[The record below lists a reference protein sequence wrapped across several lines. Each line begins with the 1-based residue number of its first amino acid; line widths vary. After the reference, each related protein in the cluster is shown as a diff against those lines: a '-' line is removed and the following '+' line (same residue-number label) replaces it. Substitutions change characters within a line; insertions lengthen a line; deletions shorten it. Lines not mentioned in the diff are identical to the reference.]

1 MAVQRTHEY
10 RVAYCLT
17 SNLFKPVL
25 VYLNSHPLF
34 DVKMEVV
41 NFEFEHFAT
50 FYFGPSKEFDFSTNF
65 YSHDTGKTYDA
76 KTKKYTKEKR
86 VNYGDA

>member
-1 MAVQRTHEY
+1 
-10 RVAYCLT
+10 
-17 SNLFKPVL
+17 
-25 VYLNSHPLF
+25 
-34 DVKMEVV
+34 MEVV